1 MDIHDNRTIQ
11 KASSEWGK
19 IEELRI
25 EIRKHH
31 VTPGVNVLELIMDV
45 DGEKINVT
53 TQHQDDDPAFQKFGR
68 EALKLAQDLSKE
80 MTFLGIP
87 VKHG

>member
-19 IEELRI
+19 IEELKI

-31 VTPGVNVLELIMDV
+31 VTPGVNVLELVMDV

-53 TQHQDDDPAFQKFGR
+53 TQHQDGDLAFQKFVKDF
-68 EALKLAQDLSKE
+68 AKLAKALSEEK
-80 MTFLGIP
+80 TFLGIP
-87 VKHG
+87 VKR

>member
-19 IEELRI
+19 ITELRI

-31 VTPGVNVLELIMDV
+31 VTPGVNVLELVMDV

-53 TQHQDDDPAFQKFGR
+53 TQHQDGDPAFQKFGR

-80 MTFLGIP
+80 MTFLGRP
-87 VKHG
+87 MKHG